1 MLNQKKHN
9 KLSNSLFLG
18 IDADDTLWENE
29 AWFYKIQDR
38 FFELMSRWSE
48 PYETNSALLENERSS
63 IPDYG
68 YGVTSFIRSMIITA
82 IQISNDEIG
91 TKEITQI
98 VSWGD
103 ELINA
108 PVELLPDVEE
118 TLRELSNSYYL
129 LLITKGDV
137 LHQRAKVAKS
147 GLSDFFWNIEVV
159 GEKDAATYEMLL
171 NRYEIN
177 PEMFVMIGNSVASDI
192 LPVLTIG
199 AKAIHVPHHT
209 TWELEVPDSKELEKF
224 NFPTAKSISE
234 VSEIL
239 SGWNE

>member
-1 MLNQKKHN
+1 
-9 KLSNSLFLG
+9 
-18 IDADDTLWENE
+18 
-29 AWFYKIQDR
+29 
-38 FFELMSRWSE
+38 
-48 PYETNSALLENERSS
+48 
-63 IPDYG
+63 
-68 YGVTSFIRSMIITA
+68 MIITA